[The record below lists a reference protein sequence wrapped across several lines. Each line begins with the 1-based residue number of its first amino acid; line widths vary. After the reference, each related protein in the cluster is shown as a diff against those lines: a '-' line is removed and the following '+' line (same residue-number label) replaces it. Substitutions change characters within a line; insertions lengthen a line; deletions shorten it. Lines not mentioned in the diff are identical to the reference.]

1 MQKVHRT
8 SEAVK
13 EDYARS
19 VSILQR
25 VRCYGVSYKKYA
37 VVYAILAVLFTIAML
52 EVIL

>member
-1 MQKVHRT
+1 MQKVRRT

-13 EDYARS
+13 EDYTRS

-25 VRCYGVSYKKYA
+25 VRCYMSYKKYA